1 MTATTWYAFGV
12 PVWGSRVAAYV
23 RDTLRALWRFLMG
36 RGQLRVRRMIEVENS
51 ETHEVMQVPVFL
63 PVHKSEADQRRI
75 ARAELRRMRK
85 RARPQGYYA

>member
-1 MTATTWYAFGV
+1 
-12 PVWGSRVAAYV
+12 
-23 RDTLRALWRFLMG
+23 
-36 RGQLRVRRMIEVENS
+36 MIEVENS

-63 PVHKSEADQRRI
+63 PVHKSEADQRRV